1 MIRVKARKLT
11 VGSLKEGIS
20 KIEVSQELTKELTEE
35 LIKKELEVK
44 NDKFQ
49 FKVFQNN
56 KYLFVEPR
64 KGTTLLEAAI
74 NQGQLLEYKC
84 KKGTCGK
91 CTIKVE
97 KGSECLEKPTT
108 QEQKKLGANL
118 NSDYRL
124 ACQSIITCD

>member
-1 MIRVKARKLT
+1 MKVRKLT

-20 KIEVSQELTKELTEE
+20 KEVSQEVT
-35 LIKKELEVK
+35 KKELDVM

-49 FKVFQNN
+49 FEVLQNN
-56 KYLFVEPR
+56 KYFFIEPK

-124 ACQSIITCD
+124 AGQSIITCD